1 MSINQSLTYLEQ
13 CVVALSRKGTH
24 IPYRQSRL
32 TNILKDALGAN
43 CNTYVYDTLDRT
55 HAYAYS
61 HAHAHAHAHAMLV
74 FQQCGVLP

>member
-43 CNTYVYDTLDRT
+43 CNTYVHACARAHT
-55 HAYAYS
+55 HARDP
-61 HAHAHAHAHAMLV
+61 V
-74 FQQCGVLP
+74 F